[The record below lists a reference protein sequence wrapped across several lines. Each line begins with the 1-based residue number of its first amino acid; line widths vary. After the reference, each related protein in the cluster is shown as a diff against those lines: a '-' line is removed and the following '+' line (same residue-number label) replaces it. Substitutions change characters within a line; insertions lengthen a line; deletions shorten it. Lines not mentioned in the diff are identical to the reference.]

1 MTRKNIEDLF
11 NELKNENEIFLSY
24 LRAKFPV
31 FHNSNLFSRDFQ
43 YGLKSF
49 LEKKGIMLNDQNL
62 IKLSKELSDFY
73 ENNGIFLRTSNQ
85 GWKLNYPEFVTTKPG
100 DPFSF

>member
-62 IKLSKELSDFY
+62 IKLSKELSEFY